1 MVRLLGFLPFAM
13 LDADTPDPIRVENT
27 PTSVASAG
35 QDVAITTTPGGNNKN
50 LALEASSWVDP
61 AATVTGIYPGTVS
74 WPSASDL
81 TTPPAPSG
89 TSTVDGISSEAIPT
103 STLDAS
109 SHNPP
114 LSSTQTAWTALSSLN
129 SSSVTSTP
137 TTTTIS
143 ASSSS
148 SETTLA
154 ASDSTAF
161 SGGPSKTTKIAIAVP
176 VSVIGLALILALLF
190 FLSRRRR
197 REKERNSLPPPYDIA
212 TGHRSAV
219 STQELMI
226 SPKSSTPEPRRS
238 VPTPAMSSTATSM
251 PLPMPRIP
259 IISIS
264 PSTESRGRTPT
275 PDPSPGSGSVHRMP
289 MTHGPGDSETELGV
303 AVAVPMDQRRSATEQ
318 DLRGRVAS
326 VTSSR
331 GPSQLAR
338 MPFEDFSDDEVG
350 IGVAV
355 SGSDDDDAV
364 SDVSDLDGRRR
375 EREFDEVSVVSSFD
389 EVSPIG
395 EQERR
400 RFRGV

>member
-1 MVRLLGFLPFAM
+1 
-13 LDADTPDPIRVENT
+13 
-27 PTSVASAG
+27 
-35 QDVAITTTPGGNNKN
+35 
-50 LALEASSWVDP
+50 
-61 AATVTGIYPGTVS
+61 
-74 WPSASDL
+74 
-81 TTPPAPSG
+81 
-89 TSTVDGISSEAIPT
+89 
-103 STLDAS
+103 
-109 SHNPP
+109 
-114 LSSTQTAWTALSSLN
+114 
-129 SSSVTSTP
+129 
-137 TTTTIS
+137 
-143 ASSSS
+143 
-148 SETTLA
+148 
-154 ASDSTAF
+154 
-161 SGGPSKTTKIAIAVP
+161 
-176 VSVIGLALILALLF
+176 
-190 FLSRRRR
+190 
-197 REKERNSLPPPYDIA
+197 
-212 TGHRSAV
+212 
-219 STQELMI
+219 
-226 SPKSSTPEPRRS
+226 
-238 VPTPAMSSTATSM
+238 
-251 PLPMPRIP
+251 
-259 IISIS
+259 
-264 PSTESRGRTPT
+264 
-275 PDPSPGSGSVHRMP
+275 